1 MQGAQGFRVA
11 TAMLLAAFAVALGL
25 ALAGLAAG
33 ALGGFSAVTLGAVFR
48 NHELRHGLPGL
59 EFVAGERPSSRP

>member
-1 MQGAQGFRVA
+1 VVPDR
-11 TAMLLAAFAVALGL
+11 
-25 ALAGLAAG
+25 LAAG